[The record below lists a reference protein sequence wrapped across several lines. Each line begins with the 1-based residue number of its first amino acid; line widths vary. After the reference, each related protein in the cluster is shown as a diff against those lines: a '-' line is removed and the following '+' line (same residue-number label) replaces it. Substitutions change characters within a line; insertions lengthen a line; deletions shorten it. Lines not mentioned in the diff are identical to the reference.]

1 MFVRETFV
9 RETFVRET
17 FVRETKEANPMLDL
31 AFVRDHPD
39 LIRDV
44 ARRRHAEFDLD
55 ALLATDAEL
64 REVRRRTEDLRAE
77 QNRLTKQVRDAAD
90 PQVRESL
97 IAASR
102 ALGTSL
108 KELEPRERE
117 LEARLHDLWL
127 LVPNIP
133 DASVPEGAGEEDNV
147 EIKRVG
153 TPPQFDFEPLDHVAL
168 MRGLDMLDLER
179 AAKVAGPR
187 SYILKGEAVFLELA
201 LMQFALYH
209 ITLKGF
215 TPLSV
220 PVLAKEY
227 CFFGNGQ
234 FPRGREQTYAL
245 PADDVY
251 LVGTS
256 EVAITGMHT
265 GEILRA
271 QDLPVRYVGYSPCY
285 RREAGTYGKDTRGI
299 FRVHQ
304 FFKVEQFVICRAD
317 HEESVR
323 WHEELLANAEELVGL
338 LELPYRVLNIC
349 TGDLGDAKVK
359 GYDVECWIPSEQ
371 RYRETHSDSYF
382 HDFQARR
389 ADLRYRDTDGTVR
402 YAHTLNNTAL
412 ASTRTIIALLE
423 NHQQADGTVR
433 IPEALRPFLGGRS
446 VLGRP
451 WR

>member
-1 MFVRETFV
+1 
-9 RETFVRET
+9 
-17 FVRETKEANPMLDL
+17 MLDL
-31 AFVRDHPD
+31 AFVREHPD

-44 ARRRHAEFDLD
+44 ARRRKATFDLD

-64 REVRRRTEDLRAE
+64 RDVRTRAEELRAE
-77 QNRLTKQVRDAAD
+77 QNRLSKQMREAGADAAA
-90 PQVRESL
+90 RERL
-97 IAASR
+97 IAEGRTAAA
-102 ALGTSL
+102 AL
-108 KELEPRERE
+108 KDLEPRERE
-117 LEARLHDLWL
+117 LDARLRDLLL

-133 DASVPEGAGEEDNV
+133 DASVPEGTGEEDNV

-153 TPPQFDFEPLDHVAL
+153 TPRQFGFELLDHVTL
-168 MRGLDMLDLER
+168 MRGQDWLDLER
-179 AAKVAGPR
+179 AAKVSGSR
-187 SYILKGEAVFLELA
+187 SYILKGDAVLLELG
-201 LMQFALYH
+201 LMQFALGH
-209 ITLKGF
+209 IAAKGF

-220 PVLAKEY
+220 PAMAKEY
-227 CFFGNGQ
+227 CFIGNSQ

-245 PADDVY
+245 PEDELF
-251 LVGTS
+251 LVGTA

-265 GEILRA
+265 GEILRE
-271 QDLPVRYVGYSPCY
+271 QDLPIRYVAYSPCF

-304 FFKVEQFVICRAD
+304 FFKVEQYVITYND
-317 HEESVR
+317 HAESVR
-323 WHEELLANAEELVGL
+323 WHEELLANSEELVRL

-382 HDFQARR
+382 HDYQARR
-389 ADLRYRDTDGTVR
+389 ADLRYRDAGGTVR
-402 YAHTLNNTAL
+402 FVHTLNNTAL

-433 IPEALRPFLGGRS
+433 VPEALRPYLGGRA
-446 VLGRP
+446 VLGKP
-451 WR
+451 WH